1 MGVFDTIGNAAV
13 GQGGNYLK
21 SGHQYLVE
29 VLRALMKRGRQGEQF
44 FIVELLIHESDDSTN
59 PPGFRASWTVNMKHD
74 ASLGNIKWFLGA
86 CYGIPVA
93 DKQRLDTEITSQV
106 AEFAVSEQNPLA
118 GRLLEVAVHEV
129 PTRAGG
135 KFSKHDWA
143 STTRQPNPAARAA
156 ASAREA
162 AVSSTP
168 VSVPQGFAPQK
179 AWPPAAQPAYAPPP
193 AQAYAPPPAQP
204 AYAPPPAQPAYAPPP
219 TYATAAPPVQ
229 AYAPPPAQPAYA
241 PPPVAAPP
249 PPLPA
254 VFPPVGWTAHPNSPG
269 WFYRGQEVVAE
280 AQLRSMAANGQA

>member
-93 DKQRLDTEITSQV
+93 DKTRLDTEITSQV

-143 STTRQPNPAARAA
+143 STMRQPNPAARAA

-168 VSVPQGFAPQK
+168 VSVPQNFAPQK
-179 AWPPAAQPAYAPPP
+179 AWPPAAQPAYAPPQQAYAP
-193 AQAYAPPPAQP
+193 SAQAYAPPAQP
-204 AYAPPPAQPAYAPPP
+204 AYAPPAQQAYAPPLP
-219 TYATAAPPVQ
+219 AQ
-229 AYAPPPAQPAYA
+229 AYAPPPIAAP
-241 PPPVAAPP
+241 PPPVAA
-249 PPLPA
+249 
-254 VFPPVGWTAHPNSPG
+254 VFPPGGWTAHPSSPG

-280 AQLRSMAANGQA
+280 AQLRSMAASGQA